1 MRFGGERGCLVR
13 INGIKI
19 MPPPWLAYPH
29 IERGSIGWR
38 MGYGEQYI
46 CRFCDWLNRLSQ
58 EERAEYQNLF
68 PEPVTWSGW
77 WEHENSGVAL
87 RQGGLCLLLWRP
99 QGAPQYTGTWLT
111 QEAAE
116 GRRYDMCLF
125 WKHHPA
131 GDGKITESCL
141 SQWWMQ
147 EFCYSVTKY
156 CCMEQF
162 MMEQK
167 AKLFED
173 EETRKQI
180 MDSRKPHE
188 IKELGRKVR
197 GFDQE
202 LWDAAKYS
210 IVLNGN
216 WRKFS
221 QNRELRDFLLSTGDS
236 ILAEAS
242 PYDGIWGIGL
252 DASDPDACNPF
263 KWQGAN
269 LLGFALMEVRDELRR
284 VTHNEEL
291 CDRSFLLET

>member
-1 MRFGGERGCLVR
+1 MYMEGK
-13 INGIKI
+13 KI

-29 IERGSIGWR
+29 IEKASIGWR
-38 MGYGEQYI
+38 MGYGEDYSN
-46 CRFCDWLNRLSQ
+46 RFFCWLNRLSEGER
-58 EERAEYQNLF
+58 EEYRRLF

-77 WEHENSGVAL
+77 WKREDTGDEL
-87 RQGGLCLLLWRP
+87 RRGGLRLPLWRP
-99 QGAPQYTGTWLT
+99 QGVPKYTRTWLM
-111 QEAAE
+111 QEASE
-116 GRRYDMCLF
+116 DMSRDMCLF
-125 WKHHPA
+125 WRHHPTE
-131 GDGKITESCL
+131 DGKLAESCL

-173 EETRKQI
+173 EEIRQRI
-180 MDSRKPHE
+180 MDSREPRE

-197 GFDQE
+197 GFDQM
-202 LWDAAKYS
+202 LWDEAKYS

-221 QNRELRDFLLSTGDS
+221 QNRDLKEFLLSTGDS
-236 ILAEAS
+236 VLAEAS
-242 PYDGIWGIGL
+242 PYDGIWGIRL
-252 DASDPDACNPF
+252 AADAPDVRNPL
-263 KWQGAN
+263 KWKGDN

-284 VTHNEEL
+284 VTQNEGL
-291 CDRSFLLET
+291 CDWSFVDSE

>member
-1 MRFGGERGCLVR
+1 MYMEGK
-13 INGIKI
+13 KI

-29 IERGSIGWR
+29 IEKASIGWR
-38 MGYGEQYI
+38 MGYGEHYSI
-46 CRFCDWLNRLSQ
+46 RFFDWLNRLSQ
-58 EERAEYQNLF
+58 GEREEYRRLF

-77 WEHENSGVAL
+77 WEREDAGDEL
-87 RQGGLCLLLWRP
+87 RRGGLRLPLWRP
-99 QGAPQYTGTWLT
+99 QGAPKYTRTWLM
-111 QEAAE
+111 QEASE
-116 GRRYDMCLF
+116 DMSRDMCLF
-125 WKHHPA
+125 WRHHPTE
-131 GDGKITESCL
+131 DGKLAESCL

-173 EETRKQI
+173 EEIRQRI
-180 MDSRKPHE
+180 MDSREPRE

-197 GFDQE
+197 GFDQM
-202 LWDAAKYS
+202 LWDEAKYS

-221 QNRELRDFLLSTGDS
+221 QNRDLKEFLLSTGDS
-236 ILAEAS
+236 VLAEAS
-242 PYDGIWGIGL
+242 PYDGIWGIRL
-252 DASDPDACNPF
+252 AADAPDVRNPL
-263 KWQGAN
+263 KWKGDN

-284 VTHNEEL
+284 VTENEGL
-291 CDRSFLLET
+291 CDWSFVDSE